1 MPPARVQGHTEQEGN
16 EFMRNIRSLA
26 FASVSLLS
34 LASPAF
40 AQDADAAD
48 DADKDIVVTGT
59 LIRGTQATG
68 SQTITVDASRI
79 EQIAATST
87 NELLTSIPQMA
98 GFGQRPEGNPRGLT
112 AVSAIN
118 RPNLRNFPSTN
129 STSGALTLIMIDGL
143 RLTPVGTNAASVD
156 PDIIPAAVLE
166 GFDIVTDGGSS
177 LYGADAV
184 AGVMNFRTKRK
195 FEGVKI
201 DGNYGFS
208 TLIKGFKNFDVALT
222 VGKSWSTGNA
232 YISVGH
238 NERDAVL
245 NRETPWANGT
255 VYNAAGVASVN
266 QTTCNTP
273 QATVT
278 RWGRFGAG
286 AGNFTNN
293 PLFAGAGP
301 AALGTGC
308 DQQLDSTYIPAI
320 KRNNVF
326 AAVTNEF
333 SDKVSLRTTAY
344 WVKRE
349 IEIPQYPLGFT
360 SAGSGIASAAALTA
374 AFPAALNT
382 PVGGF
387 FSVTEGV
394 GFALGPN
401 SNYVNNPSFIGNKT
415 WGITPEL
422 TYKIDDNWQLRTS
435 MHFGR
440 SDNTTHFPA
449 INTVATNGY
458 IASGALNPQNVS
470 AASASVIA
478 DITNWE
484 VGQDTKHQLFMIKSV
499 ADGTVFHMPAGEAKM
514 AVGFEFQN
522 NKAETRVVTGKLSLL
537 PSTPYASNSR
547 SVKSLFAEVKV
558 PFASFLD
565 LVGSLRYDHYSDF
578 GGSTNPNLGFNFKP
592 ASWLKVFG
600 HWGTSYNAPTAYDNL
615 GVGSGRDGTAY
626 SATSRPQ
633 IATGKTDNGQ
643 GTRFIVLTG
652 TSPDNPPKPQTS
664 DAWAVGFEIQSL
676 ENKLSFGGEFY
687 AINLKNALGSINPA
701 NSSTYI
707 TNPDQFF
714 YNNELTANGNALY
727 NRIIGQLVNGAS
739 LLTSSP
745 AASVGLIVDTRT
757 TNVNDAKV
765 RGVDFHVN
773 FQTETSFGRISWAN
787 NASLS
792 TRALINRAGA
802 VTDEL
807 GHGGPQFR
815 MTSVLGLKTG
825 GLSSAVTV
833 NYSGKYRDDAVNNLG
848 VEEPVKPTA
857 FVNLN
862 LGYDF
867 ASSEG
872 SLSGLSL
879 RLTVNNLFD
888 KGLQTVRRL
897 NTNNPTFLGY
907 TLGREIK
914 LGASFKF

>member
-1 MPPARVQGHTEQEGN
+1 MKI
-16 EFMRNIRSLA
+16 RNTFVL
-26 FASVSLLS
+26 ASVSMLALS
-34 LASPAF
+34 VPAF
-40 AQDADAAD
+40 AQVAAD
-48 DADKDIVVTGT
+48 DEGSVKNGEDIVVTGT
-59 LIRGTQATG
+59 LIRGTQAVG
-68 SQTITVDASRI
+68 SQTITVDSKRI

-87 NELLTSIPQMA
+87 NELLASIPQL
-98 GFGQRPEGNPRGLT
+98 GSFGGRPEGNPRGLT
-112 AVSAIN
+112 AVSAIV

-129 STSGALTLIMIDGL
+129 STSGALTLIMVDGL
-143 RLTPVGTNAASVD
+143 RLTGVGTNASSVD
-156 PDIIPAAVLE
+156 PDVIPAAVLE

-208 TLIKGFKNFDVALT
+208 TLISGFKNWDAAIT

-238 NERDAVL
+238 NERDSVL
-245 NRETPWANGT
+245 NRQTPWANGI

-266 QTTCNTP
+266 QTQCNTP

-286 AGNFTNN
+286 ATNFTNN
-293 PLFAGAGP
+293 VLFAGAGP
-301 AALGTGC
+301 AALGAGC
-308 DQQLDSTYIPAI
+308 DQQLDGTYIPAI

-326 AAVTNEF
+326 AALTNEF
-333 SDKVSLRTTAY
+333 SDKVSLRVTGY
-344 WVKRE
+344 WVKRDMRL
-349 IEIPQYPLGFT
+349 PNYPLGFT
-360 SAGSGIASAAALTA
+360 SAGSGIASAAALIA
-374 AFPAALNT
+374 RFPEALNT

-401 SNYVNNPSFIGNKT
+401 ASYVNTPSLITNET

-422 TYKIDDNWQLRTS
+422 TVKIDDNWQVRTA

-440 SDNTTHFPA
+440 SNNATHFPA
-449 INTVATNGY
+449 ISTSAANGY
-458 IASGALNPQNVS
+458 IAGGQLNPQNVA
-470 AASASVIA
+470 AASAAVIA

-484 VGQDTKHQLFMIKSV
+484 VGQDTKHQLFMVRSV

-514 AVGFEFQN
+514 AIGFEFQN
-522 NKAETRVVTGKLSLL
+522 NKDATRVVTGKLSLL

-558 PFASFLD
+558 PFATFLEFA
-565 LVGSLRYDHYSDF
+565 GSLRYDHYSDF
-578 GGSTNPNLGFNFKP
+578 GSATNPNLGLTLKP
-592 ASWLKVFG
+592 SSWLKIYG
-600 HWGTSYNAPTAYDNL
+600 HWGTSYNAPTPYDNL
-615 GVGSGRDGTAY
+615 GIGSGRDGTAY
-626 SATSRPQ
+626 SPTSRPQ
-633 IATGKTDNGQ
+633 IAVGKSDNGQ

-664 DAWAVGFEIQSL
+664 DAWALGFEIQTIQ
-676 ENKLSFGGEFY
+676 NKLNFGAEFY
-687 AINLKNALGSINPA
+687 SIYLKNALGSINPA

-707 TNPDQFF
+707 TNPGQFY

-727 NRIIGQLVNGAS
+727 NRILSQLANGAAIA
-739 LLTSSP
+739 TSSP
-745 AASVGLIVDTRT
+745 VGTVALIVDTRT
-757 TNVNDAKV
+757 TNVNDARV
-765 RGVDFHVN
+765 QGVDFHVN
-773 FQTETSFGRISWAN
+773 FQTDTSFGHISWAN
-787 NASLS
+787 NASMS
-792 TRALINRAGA
+792 TKALINRAGA

-807 GHGGPQFR
+807 GHGDPQLR
-815 MTSVLGLKTG
+815 ITSTLGLKTG
-825 GLSSAVTV
+825 GLSTFVTV
-833 NYSGKYRDDAVNNLG
+833 NYTGKYHDNAVNNLN
-848 VEEPVKPTA
+848 VEEIVKPIA
-857 FVNLN
+857 FANLN
-862 LGYDF
+862 VGYDF
-867 ASSEG
+867 GESSG
-872 SLSGLSL
+872 TLGGLSL

-888 KGLQTVRRL
+888 RGLQTVRRL
-897 NTNNPTFLGY
+897 NTNNPTFYGY